1 MPKIDWNK
9 IEKSNALIL
18 KENEPLKVRFL
29 DEGSVDDY
37 KLIDKKTNEKKIV
50 DKYSFQVVNLANNE
64 KKELSTLAITLM
76 LRLKDFKPLKDKSL
90 TINKFK
96 TGYSDFDVDF
106 KVSLIE

>member
-18 KENEPLKVRFL
+18 KENEPLQVKFL
-29 DEGSVDDY
+29 GNGSVDDY
-37 KLIDKKTNEKKIV
+37 ELTDKKTNEKKTV
-50 DKYSFQVVNLANNE
+50 DKYSFEVINLANNE
-64 KKELSTLAITLM
+64 KKELSTLALTLM
-76 LRLKDFKPLKDKSL
+76 LRLKKYQPLKDKSL

-96 TGYSDFDVDF
+96 TGYTDFDVDF